1 MHSKILLITLQI
13 EMEAITEMEMTVIKE
28 KVDERFTLVRH
39 KVRDGI
45 QRMIIGGEYRTGEKL
60 AQQKLAQRFGVGQ
73 GLIREALLELQM
85 TGLIETKDNRGMF
98 VGELSADL
106 LFEAYRIREMHEG
119 LAVRLCCENMTRA
132 EISGMK
138 LLVEEI
144 YEAGKVGD
152 MEKMGQLDRQ
162 FHNEILEKCG
172 NKLLIRLVD
181 SYSILQKIVRG
192 KRNPIPVKVEHMAI
206 LDAIEQGRA
215 DDAERLMR
223 EHIATG
229 RKFVE
234 DQVKSGAFIPE
245 WVKNGRKK

>member
-1 MHSKILLITLQI
+1 
-13 EMEAITEMEMTVIKE
+13 MESAVI
-28 KVDERFTLVRH
+28 VERLDGGFTLARH

-45 QRMIIGGEYRTGEKL
+45 QRMIIGGEYRTGQKL
-60 AQQKLAQRFGVGQ
+60 TQQKLAQRFGVGQ
-73 GLIREALLELQM
+73 GVIREALLELQM

-98 VGELSADL
+98 VGELNVDL
-106 LFEAYRIREMHEG
+106 LLEAYRIREMHEG
-119 LAVRLCCENMTRA
+119 LATRLCCEHMTRA
-132 EISGMK
+132 EIRDMR

-144 YEAGKVGD
+144 YDAGKSNAL
-152 MEKMGQLDRQ
+152 EKMGELDRQ

-172 NKLLIRLVD
+172 NKLLSRLVD

-192 KRNPIPVKVEHMAI
+192 KRDPEPVKGEHMAI
-206 LDAIEQGRA
+206 LEAIEQGRA
-215 DDAERLMR
+215 DEAERLMR

-234 DQVKSGAFIPE
+234 EQIKSGAFVPE

>member
-1 MHSKILLITLQI
+1 
-13 EMEAITEMEMTVIKE
+13 MEAAVITERVENG
-28 KVDERFTLVRH
+28 FTLVRH

-45 QRMIIGGEYRTGEKL
+45 QRMIIGGEYQTGQKL
-60 AQQKLAQRFGVGQ
+60 TQQKLAQRFGVGQ
-73 GLIREALLELQM
+73 GVIREALLELQM

-98 VGELSADL
+98 VGELNVDL
-106 LFEAYRIREMHEG
+106 LLEAYRIREMHEG
-119 LAVRLCCENMTRA
+119 LATRLCCEHMTRA
-132 EISGMK
+132 EIKNMR
-138 LLVEEI
+138 LLAEEI
-144 YEAGKVGD
+144 CDAGKSNA
-152 MEKMGQLDRQ
+152 MEKMGELDRQ

-172 NKLLIRLVD
+172 NKLLSRLVD

-192 KRNPIPVKVEHMAI
+192 KRDPVPVKAEHMAI

-223 EHIATG
+223 DHISTG

-234 DQVKSGAFIPE
+234 EQIKSGAFVPE